1 VRPSDTQHVPAWPWL
16 LLILAGFAF
25 FGYIALS
32 AFLGH

>member
-1 VRPSDTQHVPAWPWL
+1 VPAWPWL